1 LTYTISQLARSKH
14 PHCNAAGM
22 VDVQGEA
29 NAVVDDGS
37 KDLTATSNTEAGI
50 EELDISKIEKIY
62 K

>member
-1 LTYTISQLARSKH
+1 
-14 PHCNAAGM
+14 M

-37 KDLTATSNTEAGI
+37 KGLAAASNTEAGI

>member
-1 LTYTISQLARSKH
+1 LTYIISQLARSKH
-14 PHCNAAGM
+14 PHCNAARM
-22 VDVQGEA
+22 VDVQ

-37 KDLTATSNTEAGI
+37 KDLTVTSNTEAGI